1 MGRLSEQTGEAFVIV
16 VVEVG
21 AVKVLVAE
29 LRRVDEEHGMA
40 TGILDQWGEVDV
52 RDPGVA

>member
-16 VVEVG
+16 VVEVV

-29 LRRVDEEHGMA
+29 VRRVDEQHGMA
-40 TGILDQWGEVDV
+40 TGILDQWGEVDIG
-52 RDPGVA
+52 DPGVA